1 MFYCDIIIVLRE
13 ISMKKNEKYIVDI
26 VDSGIDGEGIAKID
40 GQIVFVPFAIVGEK
54 VEILIIS
61 VKSKYAIGK
70 VIDIIVPSEIRC
82 EPKCPYFKKC
92 GGCDMQHIVYNEQ
105 LKIKKNSLI
114 TTLRRVGN
122 IENDVMDIVPC
133 DNEYYYRNKIALPIV
148 EQNGKT
154 IIGMYRPNSHSVVEI
169 EDCFIQ
175 MPFVKDLLDITKQ
188 FIVENK
194 LNGYDEQ
201 KRTGDIRH
209 LVARYNENKLLVTLV
224 VTRRDIPNLEIYYNM
239 LKTKFDDAG
248 LSININ
254 NKNTNVILSNE
265 TIHLYGASELEIKEN
280 GIHYSVPNDSF
291 LQVNNDIRNKIYNY
305 VLNNISSS
313 DIIVDL
319 YSGAGVLTSM
329 LSKKAKHV
337 YGIEIVESAVNS
349 ANNLMKANGINNVTN
364 ICGDANI
371 ELEKITKQ
379 LNGNYTIVVDPP
391 RKGLGEDVV
400 NQLCN
405 LTPQKIV
412 YISCN
417 PATLSRDLKGLSNKY
432 EILSITP
439 FDMFPQTKHLETV
452 VVLNK
457 VNND

>member
-1 MFYCDIIIVLRE
+1 MFYCDIIIVLRDRC
-13 ISMKKNEKYIVDI
+13 MKKNEKYIVDI
-26 VDSGIDGEGIAKID
+26 IDSGIDGEGIAKID

-70 VIDIIVPSEIRC
+70 VVDVIIPNKIRR
-82 EPKCPYFKKC
+82 EPQCPYFKKC

-122 IENDVMDIVPC
+122 IENDVLDIVPC
-133 DNEYYYRNKIALPIV
+133 DTEYYYRNKIALPIV

-154 IIGMYRPNSHSVVEI
+154 IIGMYRPNSHNVVEI

-175 MPFVKDLLDITKQ
+175 MPFVKDLLDITKN
-188 FIVENK
+188 FIFENK

-201 KRTGDIRH
+201 RRTGDVRH
-209 LVARYNENKLLVTLV
+209 LVARYSGNKLLVTLV
-224 VTRRDIPNLEIYYNM
+224 VTKRDIPNLKVYFNM
-239 LKTKFDDAG
+239 LKTKFDDVG

-291 LQVNNDIRNKIYNY
+291 LQVNNDIRNKIYNH
-305 VLNNISSS
+305 VLNNIASS

-349 ANNLMKANGINNVTN
+349 ANNLMKENGISNVTN

-391 RKGLGEDVV
+391 RKGLGGDVV
-400 NQLCN
+400 NKLCN

-412 YISCN
+412 YISCS

-457 VNND
+457 VNK

>member
-1 MFYCDIIIVLRE
+1 
-13 ISMKKNEKYIVDI
+13 MKKNEKYIVDI
-26 VDSGIDGEGIAKID
+26 IDSGIDGEGIAKID

-61 VKSKYAIGK
+61 VKSKFAIGK
-70 VIDIIVPSEIRC
+70 VVDVIIPNKIRR

-122 IENDVMDIVPC
+122 IENDVFDIVPC
-133 DNEYYYRNKIALPIV
+133 DTEYYYRNKIALPIV

-175 MPFVKDLLDITKQ
+175 MPFVKDLLDITKN
-188 FIVENK
+188 FISENK

-201 KRTGDIRH
+201 RRTGDVRH
-209 LVARYNENKLLVTLV
+209 LVARYSGNKLLVTLV
-224 VTRRDIPNLEIYYNM
+224 VTKRDIPNLKVYYNM
-239 LKTKFDDAG
+239 LKTKFDDVG

-291 LQVNNDIRNKIYNY
+291 LQVNNDIRNKIYNH
-305 VLNNISSS
+305 VLNNIASS

-329 LSKKAKHV
+329 LSKKSKHV

-349 ANNLMKANGINNVTN
+349 ANNLMKENGISNVTN

-400 NQLCN
+400 SKLCN

-457 VNND
+457 VNK